1 MGAKEQK
8 DVFGEEKRLWE
19 ELVGMYMI
27 RSVRNWQEASQL
39 APPALLSPVLTPA
52 APSCPHLPPGLAGW
66 LKDLMYILLPPLP

>member
-52 APSCPHLPPGLAGW
+52 ALSCPRLPPGLAGW